1 MEYGKKWERNIPRCL
16 ECGDT
21 IRYGRSDKKF
31 CCADCKTRHHNNM
44 AKGGRVFKRR
54 VLRTLSRN
62 YEILDG
68 LVKADVQ
75 SIDIIDIVALGF
87 VPDIVT
93 SYHKIRSHQE
103 YCCFDIK
110 YIMTASR
117 ICSISKIQNVSLT
130 LQNGMRIKEKDI

>member
-1 MEYGKKWERNIPRCL
+1 M
-16 ECGDT
+16 
-21 IRYGRSDKKF
+21 
-31 CCADCKTRHHNNM
+31 
-44 AKGGRVFKRR
+44 FKRR

-68 LVKADVQ
+68 LVKADVE